1 MHRTR
6 HISALILAAGRSRRM
21 GAFKPLLPLRGGT
34 VIECTV
40 ESALQGGAEWAV
52 VVTGNRAEDVEAV
65 LNARFSDRVR
75 TVRNEEW
82 AHTDMLRS
90 VQIGAAALGDC
101 NAFFLLPGDM
111 PFVDPATFA
120 ALLEQRQKSP
130 APVLFPVANGQ
141 RGHPPLI
148 DAALIPAIL
157 NYHGEDGL
165 RGLWRQYE
173 ADIRTIPVEDSGI
186 FTDLDTPEDYERRTA
201 PGGNLPAGLS
211 RKHGKS

>member
-21 GAFKPLLPLRGGT
+21 GAFKPLLPLRGRT

-40 ESALQGGAEWAV
+40 ESALQGGAERAV
-52 VVTGNRAEDVEAV
+52 VVTGNRAGDVEAV
-65 LNARFSDRVR
+65 LSRSFPDRVR

-82 AHTDMLRS
+82 ARTDMLRS
-90 VQIGAAALGDC
+90 VQLGAAALGDC
-101 NAFFLLPGDM
+101 DAFFLLPGDM

-120 ALLEQRQKSP
+120 ALLEEQKKAP
-130 APVLFPVANGQ
+130 APVLFPVRNGR

-157 NYHGEDGL
+157 NYHGADGL
-165 RGLWRQYE
+165 RGLWKQYE
-173 ADIRTIPVEDSGI
+173 ADIRTIPAEDAGI
-186 FTDLDTPEDYERRTA
+186 FTDLDTPEDYERRA
-201 PGGNLPAGLS
+201 VCS
-211 RKHGKS
+211 YEC